1 MKNNFIK
8 KVAKKLLAAIS
19 LAAYKLLSF
28 IPLIKA
34 LYETRETQTPVKL
47 SNWIVQKVFGINR
60 KAYWPVHFTSL
71 VTSPHRIKIGIETS
85 PGLMPGCYIQGVG
98 GIEIGDYTQI
108 ASNVGIISANH
119 DLHDSRVHSDKGAV
133 HIGRY
138 CWLGMNSVIL
148 PGVIIGDYTIVG
160 AGAVVTRSFP
170 EGFCVVA
177 GNPAKVIKKI
187 DSSRCVFHN
196 SSYRYHGYIC
206 SDNFEEFSKKLDL
219 KCSES

>member
-1 MKNNFIK
+1 MKNDFIK
-8 KVAKKLLAAIS
+8 KVIKKILSAIS
-19 LAAYKLLSF
+19 LTTYKLLSF

-34 LYETRETQTPVKL
+34 QYETRGTQTPVKL
-47 SNWIVQKVFGINR
+47 SNWFVQKVIGINR

-85 PGLMPGCYIQGVG
+85 PGLMPGCYIQGGG

-119 DLHDSRVHSDKGAV
+119 DLHDSRVHCDKGAV
-133 HIGRY
+133 HIGKY

-170 EGFCVVA
+170 EGFCVVG
-177 GNPAKVIKKI
+177 GNPAKVIKEI
-187 DSSRCVFHN
+187 DSSKCVFHI
-196 SSYRYHGYIC
+196 SRYRYHGYIS
-206 SDNFEEFSKKLDL
+206 SDDFE
-219 KCSES
+219 